1 MPIRLC
7 VLPFEHFLVWW
18 QIKGLPEILRLNT
31 EKQLKDRT
39 SEQLEAI
46 KLKEVEHAWLK
57 YVW

>member
-18 QIKGLPEILRLNT
+18 QVKGLPEILRLNT
-31 EKQLKDRT
+31 EKQLKNRT
-39 SEQLEAI
+39 PEQIEFLRLKESEQS
-46 KLKEVEHAWLK
+46 WLK